1 MILDTAMN
9 DTRAKVLI
17 CVLLVLATFA
27 IYSQI
32 QDHEFINFDDDLYIT
47 NNLNVQA
54 GLTSESVEWAF
65 TTFTLGNWFPVTW
78 FSHMLD
84 YQLYGLHAKGH
95 HLTSL
100 FFHITNSL
108 LLFLILFR
116 MTGAI
121 WQSAFV
127 AAIFAFHPLNV
138 ESVSWAAERKNVL
151 SALFWLLTMWAYIHY
166 AAKPTIKS
174 YGLVFLFFTLG
185 LMSKPMLVTL
195 PFVLLLLDY
204 WPLRRLKF
212 GQERESNEV
221 LEKNIAK
228 KSEVLQLVLE
238 KIPLFLLTTGLSIIT
253 FIAQKSLGAM
263 NYAESL
269 TFSTSVTNAMVS
281 YLEYLGK
288 IIWPR
293 GLSILYPH
301 PGNTL
306 AVWKGILCGIAL
318 VGITIISIRLIR
330 KAPYFAVGWFW
341 YLGTLVPVI
350 GIVQVGGQAMAD
362 RYTYIPL
369 IGIFIIVAWGVPE
382 LISKW
387 HYKEKVLSISVG
399 IIIFTLLITTWRQ
412 VSHWKNSITIFKHA
426 IRVTDKKHPTFAI
439 AYNNLGVVLFA
450 KQKNEEAISH
460 YKMALELNP
469 DSAVAHNNLGIALF
483 TKQKNEEAISH
494 YKMAIKINPDHAE
507 AYYNLGNVLFAKQK
521 NEEAIS
527 HYKMAI
533 KINPDY
539 ALAHNNLGN
548 ALLNKGRTREAISH
562 YKMAIK
568 LNSDYA
574 LAYNNLGNAL
584 SAERKIEEAI
594 THYKM
599 AIELKPGYSE
609 AHHNLGNVL
618 FNAKMTEEAIDY
630 YKEAIRIRPN
640 FVLAH
645 NNLGNALLQKG
656 EMKEAIDHYR
666 KTLKL
671 RPDLV
676 AAQKNLETALL
687 LSEKLK

>member
-439 AYNNLGVVLFA
+439 AYNNLGIVLFA

-656 EMKEAIDHYR
+656 EMKEAVHHYR
-666 KTLKL
+666 ETVRL

>member
-439 AYNNLGVVLFA
+439 AYNNLGIVLFA

-494 YKMAIKINPDHAE
+494 YKMAIKINPD
-507 AYYNLGNVLFAKQK
+507 
-521 NEEAIS
+521 
-527 HYKMAI
+527 
-533 KINPDY
+533 Y
-539 ALAHNNLGN
+539 ANAHNNLGV
-548 ALLNKGRTREAISH
+548 ALLH
-562 YKMAIK
+562 
-568 LNSDYA
+568 
-574 LAYNNLGNAL
+574 
-584 SAERKIEEAI
+584 AE
-594 THYKM
+594 
-599 AIELKPGYSE
+599 
-609 AHHNLGNVL
+609 
-618 FNAKMTEEAIDY
+618 MTEEAIDY
-630 YKEAIRIRPN
+630 FKEAIRIRPDY
-640 FVLAH
+640 A
-645 NNLGNALLQKG
+645 
-656 EMKEAIDHYR
+656 
-666 KTLKL
+666 
-671 RPDLV
+671 
-676 AAQKNLETALL
+676 AAQKNLEMALL
-687 LSEKLK
+687 RSEELE